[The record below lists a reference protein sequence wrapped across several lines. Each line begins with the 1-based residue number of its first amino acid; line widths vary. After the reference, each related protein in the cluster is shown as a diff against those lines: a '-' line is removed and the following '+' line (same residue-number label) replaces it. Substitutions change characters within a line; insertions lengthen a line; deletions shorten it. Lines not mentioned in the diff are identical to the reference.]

1 MQVQWRLTVFVI
13 FFCVVHASQIE
24 KIKEKNEKTKD
35 GKVIQIY
42 STAERTKIW
51 VKDGKTYKSANFPK
65 FIQRLQTG
73 GQKAMCKTLKRFNV
87 SWLHK

>member
-1 MQVQWRLTVFVI
+1 MQLQLRLTVFVI
-13 FFCVVHASQIE
+13 FICIVHASQIE
-24 KIKEKNEKTKD
+24 KRKENNEKTKD
-35 GKVIQIY
+35 GKVIQIS

-73 GQKAMCKTLKRFNV
+73 GQR
-87 SWLHK
+87 